1 MYYVSYKTTGHPI
14 FIGKL
19 KEGEPT
25 GKPFVVYKSLDGLLV
40 GDENYLY
47 DETKSLLRWEGLEE
61 PEYEREIIGFAD
73 TEEEAFEI
81 GTSQ

>member
-1 MYYVSYKTTGHPI
+1 MYYESYKTAGHPF

-19 KEGEPT
+19 KEGEPV

-47 DETKSLLRWEGLEE
+47 DELNSVLRWEGLQDS
-61 PEYEREIIGFAD
+61 EYEREIIGFAD
-73 TEEEAFEI
+73 TEEEAYALVP
-81 GTSQ
+81 